1 MVGRRWAWIL
11 TVSSIAV
18 LTCVG
23 SAFLSPDPQLSMTR
37 VLELIDTGD
46 FAAAKI
52 LRNESRRSFSETEA
66 WLLLDGFCNVGAGR
80 HRDALRS
87 FARLSPDGPNSGT
100 ILRLTGEALYG
111 DGQLAP
117 ALKCFLR
124 VVEASPKDADCHR
137 WLAAIQYDLGN
148 MDAAL
153 LHIEEVERLQAS
165 DYRLFQLRGKIYFEY
180 GQFPEAIRAFTAALE
195 RVEDAAK
202 REQLTLELADALIK
216 HKDFSASQKVLEKA
230 AHSIDREVLRAE
242 CFASDGQP
250 AEAAAVLQAVAETA
264 PLPLRG
270 TLLLARLKLESG
282 EVAEAQKLLESQS
295 QTDGIQSSEEY
306 HHLLA
311 EAFRL
316 AGDADRSQQHLEISS
331 QIKSLK
337 TELTDLNSKAM
348 DAPSDAKVRRDAAAV
363 CEKLGMSEM
372 ANIWRKAADECEK
385 IGSK

>member
-11 TVSSIAV
+11 TVSSIA
-18 LTCVG
+18 LLACVG
-23 SAFLSPDPQLSMTR
+23 ALFLRPDPQLPMTQ
-37 VLELIDTGD
+37 VLNLIEKGD
-46 FAAAKI
+46 LATAKT
-52 LRNESRRSFSETEA
+52 LRNESRKAFSETEE

-87 FARLSPDGPNSGT
+87 FARLSPEGPNSGT

-124 VVEASPKDADCHR
+124 VLESSPKDADGHR

-165 DYRLFQLRGKIYFEY
+165 DYRLFQLRGKIYLEY
-180 GQFPEAIRAFTAALE
+180 GQFPEAARAFSAALE
-195 RVEDAAK
+195 KVEETDR
-202 REQLTLELADALIK
+202 REELILELADALVK
-216 HKDFSASQKVLEKA
+216 QKDFSAALKVLEKA
-230 AHSIDREVLRAE
+230 AHSIDREILRAE

-250 AEAAAVLQAVAETA
+250 AEAASVLQAVSGTA

-282 EVAEAQKLLESQS
+282 EISEARRLLESQ
-295 QTDGIQSSEEY
+295 TEGVQSSEEY

-316 AGDADRSQQHLEISS
+316 DGDADRSQQHLEISS

-337 TELTDLNSKAM
+337 TQLTDLNAKAM
-348 DAPSDAKVRRDAAAV
+348 DAPSDAKVRRDAALV
-363 CEKLGMSEM
+363 CEKLGMNEM

-385 IGSK
+385 IGGK